1 METID
6 LIKERIKRGYYTAA
20 LDDLK
25 EILKG
30 DPKNSDAIKL
40 MDAAV
45 KKYVWYAKKYVNKRL
60 DNIDEEIKRF
70 NFEKTLFLAR
80 TLHNIGGT
88 VKNLMGTLS
97 EKQKRFV
104 KNNRKWFE
112 KFTPKL
118 YNKEKSAIAAKSAFL
133 AKRDYG
139 EDFFEERRNRVILK
153 LEKLVDRPPV
163 NELEYQPE
171 GLCTLKVRITVT
183 DPSIE
188 NLIIRPK
195 ITGFHSDNA
204 EYSKYVLGVD
214 DENINADLRKD
225 GLRILWGG
233 GSTLGFYMKNVAPE
247 SFAYFFV
254 RHYPGASGT
263 QNKPYSI
270 TLLAEEEYEK
280 NTLIPSGEQ
289 TFMFHFPK
297 DLQGNLDY
305 VRPVYER
312 IVKDKIEIRFSG
324 NKIPLY
330 NPRWY
335 PVDTLKYV
343 PYDPNIDLKV
353 IHHKKGTV
361 EAYLADKK
369 IGKLFG
375 HITDDIFYDPIRMV
389 VPELFSFIGSSSGLT
404 NQEEYLALRV
414 WYFWI
419 DKRIREQPWY
429 EPVYWEHE
437 LPDFERV
444 DFVFQPF
451 SGSPGGFRKKQ
462 TIVKYIATDVHWK
475 EFYLNCE
482 DAKLPIDVKFL
493 TLGIDPVHWRK
504 NKQVRVYFFHKL
516 GIFYNPLTAVCWR
529 LFTEKQF
536 YCIKCGHRSE
546 PPLELV
552 GLQSVL
558 PKRMGSLNFGSK
570 QYDQLVDEILNGP
583 DFVCPGCGEYIK
595 DLEKLNYIALF
606 GEWKAHEYNSLLKD
620 VTAFTGPSALT
631 ELAEKFRAV
640 GDTLTSLGTALRTNC
655 HVPAP
660 KEGRTS
666 HELCSSSMVKPIPIS
681 LEDY

>member
-6 LIKERIKRGYYTAA
+6 LIKERLKRGYYTAA
-20 LDDLK
+20 LDDLQK
-25 EILKG
+25 ILEI
-30 DPKNSDAIKL
+30 DPKNRDAIKL
-40 MDAAV
+40 MEATV

-60 DNIDEEIKRF
+60 DNIDDEIKKL
-70 NFEKTLFLAR
+70 NFDKTQNLAR
-80 TLHNIGGT
+80 TLHNINNR
-88 VKNLMGTLS
+88 VKNLLGTLS
-97 EKQKRFV
+97 DKQKRFV
-104 KNNRKWFE
+104 KNNSKWFE

-118 YNKEKSAIAAKSAFL
+118 YGKEKAAIAAQSAFL

-139 EDFFEERRNRVILK
+139 EDFFEKRRNRVKLK
-153 LEKLVDRPPV
+153 LEKLVDRPPF
-163 NELEYQPE
+163 NELEYLPE
-171 GLCTLKVRITVT
+171 GLCTLKVRVTVT

-195 ITGFHSDNA
+195 ITGFQSDNA

-214 DENINADLRKD
+214 DENVNVDLRKD

-233 GSTLGFYMKNVAPE
+233 GSTFGFNMKNVAPE

-263 QNKPYSI
+263 LNKSYSV
-270 TLLAEEEYEK
+270 TLLAEEEYK
-280 NTLIPSGEQ
+280 NNMLIPSGEQ
-289 TFMFHFPK
+289 TFVFHYPK

-312 IVKDKIEIRFSG
+312 IAKDKIEIRFDG
-324 NKIPLY
+324 NRKPLY

-335 PVDTLKYV
+335 PIDTIKYV

-353 IHHKKGTV
+353 IYHKKGTV
-361 EAYLADKK
+361 EAYLADEK

-389 VPELFSFIGSSSGLT
+389 VPELFSFIGSSSGFSS
-404 NQEEYLALRV
+404 QEDHLALRL

-437 LPDFERV
+437 LPDFERI

-451 SGSPGGFRKKQ
+451 GGEPGGFRKKQ

-475 EFYLNCE
+475 EFFLDCE

-493 TLGIDPVHWRK
+493 TLGIDTVHWRK

-516 GIFYNPLTAVCWR
+516 GIFYNPLPAVCWR

-558 PKRMGSLNFGSK
+558 PKRMGALNFGSK
-570 QYDQLVDEILNGP
+570 EYDELVNEILTGP
-583 DFVCPGCGEYIK
+583 NFVCPSCGEAII
-595 DLEKLNYIALF
+595 DLEKLNYISLF
-606 GEWKAHEYNSLLKD
+606 GKWKAHEYNNLLKD
-620 VTAFTGPSALT
+620 VTGFVGPSALT

-640 GDTLTSLGTALRTNC
+640 GDTITSLGTTLRTNC

-666 HELCSSSMVKPIPIS
+666 HELCSSSMIKPIPTS